1 MFGLLVDATTSTIG
15 AGAAIAFLVVITL
28 AVFYIGAMW
37 KVFTKAGRA
46 GWLSL
51 IPIVNT
57 IVLCH
62 IAGKSGWWILLLC
75 IPVIDV
81 IVAVMLILE
90 LSKAFG
96 HGMGFA
102 LGLLFLGFI
111 FWPILGYGSS
121 QYHLARQALAAA
133 PAW

>member
-1 MFGLLVDATTSTIG
+1 MLGLVADATTNSTG
-15 AGAAIAFLVVITL
+15 GAAGAMLVVV
-28 AVFYIGAMW
+28 AVAFFYLFATWRI
-37 KVFTKAGRA
+37 FTKAGRA

-51 IPIVNT
+51 IPIVDT
-57 IVLCH
+57 IVLIQ
-62 IAGKSGWWILLLC
+62 IAGKSGWRILLLF
-75 IPVIDV
+75 IPVVDV
-81 IVAVMLILE
+81 IVAIMLLLE

-102 LGLLFLGFI
+102 LGLMFLSPI

-121 QYHLARQALAAA
+121 QYQLGRQPSVIS